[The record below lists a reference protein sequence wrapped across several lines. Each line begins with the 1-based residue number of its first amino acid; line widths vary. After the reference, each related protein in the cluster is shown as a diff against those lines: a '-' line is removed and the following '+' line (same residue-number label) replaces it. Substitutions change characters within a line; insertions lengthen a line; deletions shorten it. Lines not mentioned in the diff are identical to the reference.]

1 MNKIKSFRRIS
12 ALLLVFI
19 MLILTACSPEQT
31 GEEGVTGDDNA
42 PTITYTETT
51 QNVKKSENIYVNL
64 AADGSVNKIT
74 VSDWLH
80 ADKGNVKVTDTTTL
94 RDFVVT
100 RGQAASVTEKG
111 ELTWHMTT
119 SDVYYEGTS
128 DKALPIEIS
137 IKYFLDGN
145 EITAEDL
152 AGKSGNFRM
161 EVTMKNNAVFEVE
174 SNGTKHTMYAP
185 LAVVGGL
192 MLPYETFTNVE
203 IENGLSVGGGS
214 YEAVVMMGAPGLNES
229 LGLDKLNIQGFENFS
244 FPSTF
249 AINATVTNFTLGDAY
264 FAAMPLSEL
273 EFDVEM
279 PKTIED
285 ARALLTEVQDMSV
298 LLEQIDPNQV
308 VAEFMTDTAAIK
320 EMLDIMKKG
329 LSVYN
334 ENKKMLTTMTELLT
348 PENIE
353 TLSNFMNSLDAEEMQ
368 SLLNIMSNVPA
379 LSGMIDSLMNLS
391 TGLDE
396 VMPILES
403 FSAALEDPEV
413 AASLE
418 KLPET
423 LETLSEL
430 MNYLNENEELLDVLS
445 KLMATD
451 NIDSLTAALD
461 NVASNT
467 TISGTA
473 DLSGLTEEGQMLLD
487 KMNAWL
493 AIDYTIYTSAP
504 DYMETS
510 CMFIMKTD
518 PIK

>member
-1 MNKIKSFRRIS
+1 MKKIKNFRRIS
-12 ALLLVFI
+12 ALLLAVV
-19 MLILTACSPEQT
+19 MMMLTACSPEIT
-31 GEEGVTGDDNA
+31 GEEGMTGDDNA
-42 PTITYTETT
+42 PVITYTETT

-80 ADKGNVKVTDTTTL
+80 ADKGNVKITDTTTL

-100 RGQAASVTEKG
+100 RGQAASVNEKG

-145 EITAEDL
+145 EISAKDL

-174 SNGTKHTMYAP
+174 SNGTKYTMYAP
-185 LAVVGGL
+185 LAVVGGIL
-192 MLPYETFTNVE
+192 LPYETFTNVE
-203 IENGLSVGGGS
+203 IENGVAVGGGS
-214 YEAVVMMGAPGLNES
+214 YEAVVMMGTPGLNES
-229 LGLDKLNIQGFENFS
+229 LGLDKLNISGFENFS

-249 AINATVTNFTLGDAY
+249 AINATVTNFALGDAY

-273 EFDVEM
+273 DFNVEM

-285 ARALLTEVQDMSV
+285 ARVLLTEIQDLSII
-298 LLEQIDPNQV
+298 LEQIDPNQV
-308 VAEFMTDTAAIK
+308 VAEFMTDTEAIK

-329 LSVYN
+329 LKVYN
-334 ENKKMLTTMTELLT
+334 ENKKMLTTMSEILT

-353 TLSNFMNSLDAEEMQ
+353 TLSNFLSSLDAEEMQ
-368 SLLNIMSNVPA
+368 SLLGIMSNVPA
-379 LSGMIDSLMNLS
+379 LSGMIDSLMDLS
-391 TGLDE
+391 TGIDE
-396 VMPILES
+396 VMPILEQ

-423 LETLSEL
+423 LATLSEL
-430 MNYLNENEELLDVLS
+430 MNYLNENQELLDVLS

-451 NIDSLTAALD
+451 NVDSLTSALD

-473 DLSGLTEEGQMLLD
+473 DLSGLTEEGQALLD

-504 DYMETS
+504 DYMQTS